1 VAELAAK
8 HIEVKRNNKIKVM
21 EMENFNTFKDF
32 KDYVG
37 IRPTIR
43 INCCGLTNTRIT
55 RIRFQQLKGF
65 IKQIKGF
72 IKQINNGNSS
82 PKLTE
87 QLLILEKESQF
98 RQMCLNLKSV
108 FSIEIR

>member
-8 HIEVKRNNKIKVM
+8 HIEVKWNNKIKVM

-55 RIRFQQLKGF
+55 RIRFKQL
-65 IKQIKGF
+65 KGF

-82 PKLTE
+82 PELTE

>member
-1 VAELAAK
+1 MAELAAK
-8 HIEVKRNNKIKVM
+8 HIEVKWNNKIKVM

-55 RIRFQQLKGF
+55 RIRFKQL
-65 IKQIKGF
+65 KGF

-82 PKLTE
+82 PELTE

>member
-1 VAELAAK
+1 VAELVAK

-43 INCCGLTNTRIT
+43 INCCGLTNTKIT
-55 RIRFQQLKGF
+55 KIRFKQL
-65 IKQIKGF
+65 KGF

-82 PKLTE
+82 PELAE

>member
-43 INCCGLTNTRIT
+43 INCCGLTNTKIT
-55 RIRFQQLKGF
+55 KIRFKQL
-65 IKQIKGF
+65 KGF

-82 PKLTE
+82 PELTE

>member
-1 VAELAAK
+1 
-8 HIEVKRNNKIKVM
+8 M
-21 EMENFNTFKDF
+21 EKFTTFKYF
-32 KDYVG
+32 KNYVG
-37 IRPTIR
+37 IRHTIR

-55 RIRFQQLKGF
+55 KIRFKQL
-65 IKQIKGF
+65 KGF

-82 PKLTE
+82 PELTE

-98 RQMCLNLKSV
+98 RQMCLDLKSV

>member
-43 INCCGLTNTRIT
+43 INCCGLTNTRISK
-55 RIRFQQLKGF
+55 IRFKQL
-65 IKQIKGF
+65 KGF
-72 IKQINNGNSS
+72 IKQINNGNPS
-82 PKLTE
+82 PELTE
-87 QLLILEKESQF
+87 QLLILEKELLF
-98 RQMCLNLKSV
+98 RQMCLSIKPV

>member
-1 VAELAAK
+1 MIFLQ
-8 HIEVKRNNKIKVM
+8 KIKH
-21 EMENFNTFKDF
+21 MENFNTFKDF
-32 KDYVG
+32 KDYAG

-55 RIRFQQLKGF
+55 KLRFKQL
-65 IKQIKGF
+65 KGF

-82 PKLTE
+82 SELTE
-87 QLLILEKESQF
+87 QLLLLEKESQF
-98 RQMCLNLKSV
+98 RQMCLDLKSV

>member
-55 RIRFQQLKGF
+55 RIRFKQL
-65 IKQIKGF
+65 KGF

-82 PKLTE
+82 PELAE

>member
-1 VAELAAK
+1 
-8 HIEVKRNNKIKVM
+8 
-21 EMENFNTFKDF
+21 MENFNTFKDF

-55 RIRFQQLKGF
+55 RIRFKQLKGF
-65 IKQIKGF
+65 IKQI
-72 IKQINNGNSS
+72 NNNNAS
-82 PKLTE
+82 PELTE
-87 QLLILEKESQF
+87 QLLILQKESQF
-98 RQMCLNLKSV
+98 RQMCLDLKSV

>member
-1 VAELAAK
+1 MAAK
-8 HIEVKRNNKIKVM
+8 HIEVKWNNKIKVM

-55 RIRFQQLKGF
+55 RIRFKQL
-65 IKQIKGF
+65 KGF

-82 PKLTE
+82 PELTE

>member
-1 VAELAAK
+1 
-8 HIEVKRNNKIKVM
+8 
-21 EMENFNTFKDF
+21 MENFNTFKDF

-55 RIRFQQLKGF
+55 KIRFKQLKGF
-65 IKQIKGF
+65 IKQI
-72 IKQINNGNSS
+72 NNNNVS
-82 PKLTE
+82 PELAE

-98 RQMCLNLKSV
+98 RQMCLDLKSV

>member
-1 VAELAAK
+1 MAELAAK
-8 HIEVKRNNKIKVM
+8 HIEVKWNNKIKVM

-43 INCCGLTNTRIT
+43 INCCGLTNTRISK
-55 RIRFQQLKGF
+55 IRFKQL
-65 IKQIKGF
+65 KGF
-72 IKQINNGNSS
+72 IKQINNGNPS
-82 PKLTE
+82 PELTE
-87 QLLILEKESQF
+87 QLLILEKELLF
-98 RQMCLNLKSV
+98 RQMCLSIKPV

>member
-1 VAELAAK
+1 
-8 HIEVKRNNKIKVM
+8 
-21 EMENFNTFKDF
+21 MENFNTFEDF

-43 INCCGLTNTRIT
+43 INCCGLTNTK
-55 RIRFQQLKGF
+55 IRFKQL
-65 IKQIKGF
+65 KGF

-82 PKLTE
+82 PELTE